1 MGVPL
6 ITGDKVINDTW
17 STVILTEMRAFDL
30 LINGFLVTSQDIVL
44 GSMEQGHKG
53 TDCSVVPSGY
63 QASWGFELRE
73 GESIIF

>member
-30 LINGFLVTSQDIVL
+30 LINGFFSNIP
-44 GSMEQGHKG
+44 GHCVGKHG
-53 TDCSVVPSGY
+53 AG
-63 QASWGFELRE
+63 A
-73 GESIIF
+73 